1 MKRAWGA
8 TRRWAGS
15 RWARLDR
22 FQRVMIG
29 VMLAGVVVNV
39 ALGHFVLAFAAVL
52 WTYVFVDWWWAKE
65 ELRIARVRLR
75 RLSEV
80 REAATVG
87 GWVLDAAR
95 EAGEG
100 NMTFVGIRQDKT
112 GFTVSTYGPGV
123 KS

>member
-1 MKRAWGA
+1 MTRAWDA
-8 TRRWAGS
+8 TKRWAAS
-15 RWARLDR
+15 RWALLDR

-29 VMLAGVVVNV
+29 MMLVGVVVFV
-39 ALGHFVLAFAAVL
+39 AFGQFVLAFAWAV
-52 WTYVFVDWWWAKE
+52 WTYVFIDWWCAKE
-65 ELRIARVRLR
+65 ERRIARGRLR
-75 RLSEV
+75 ELSEGG
-80 REAATVG
+80 AATVG

-112 GFTVSTYGPGV
+112 GFTVRTYGPGV